1 MLGDSYAWVGLAQGT
16 DGARVVLAQG
26 DIDGEVLTDLGAA
39 SECLGLRAAVDG
51 AGVVAFSVRRSSL
64 SSPSGAA
71 GASTTSAADLA
82 DGAAEWEA
90 APTINRWRMDY
101 LQDFAHRLDRLVNE
115 PA

>member
-1 MLGDSYAWVGLAQGT
+1 M
-16 DGARVVLAQG
+16 RVVLAQG

-64 SSPSGAA
+64 SPAGGVA
-71 GASTTSAADLA
+71 GASTTSAPDPA